1 MENLHGNVID
11 ELNPKAMSKKLLL
24 KNGQGFLS
32 KCPYEEKRTIGLLS
46 CTHLCEYSKGV
57 EYIWSTKEGR
67 NSITALIIKCSHE
80 LCSEKTLPKQIS
92 IIK

>member
-1 MENLHGNVID
+1 MIHIVKNKV
-11 ELNPKAMSKKLLL
+11 KKLSVEN
-24 KNGQGFLS
+24 KAPLS
-32 KCPYEEKRTIGLLS
+32 RCPYEEKRTIGLLS

-57 EYIWSTKEGR
+57 EYIYSPDRTD
-67 NSITALIIKCSHE
+67 NTIISLVVKCSHP

>member
-1 MENLHGNVID
+1 MVM
-11 ELNPKAMSKKLLL
+11 AKKLLL

-46 CTHLCEYSKGV
+46 CIHFCEYSKGV
-57 EYIWSTKEGR
+57 EYIYSTKGD
-67 NSITALIIKCSHE
+67 NSITALIINCNHE